1 MPLSGVHENRVF
13 FALWPNAAV
22 QAQLARHGE
31 ELRGRLGGKPT
42 QQTAIH
48 LTLVFLGEV
57 SAVEQLQALA
67 GEVEFEPF
75 VLSIDR
81 AGCWSHNKVAWL
93 APQSAPFP
101 LMSLV
106 AQLERLVAR
115 AGFEIEARPY
125 APHITVLRKAQCT
138 RFDPAVAPVVWPVQD
153 FVLLQ
158 SQLGSGGSRYSELG
172 RWPSANLK
180 ATEQT
185 RSERT

>member
-1 MPLSGVHENRVF
+1 MPSPGTPKNRVF
-13 FALWPNAAV
+13 FALWPDAAV

-31 ELRGRLGGKPT
+31 ELHERLGGKPT

-57 SAVEQLQALA
+57 NAVEQLHALA

-93 APQSAPFP
+93 APQTAPVP
-101 LMSLV
+101 LKSLV

-125 APHITVLRKAQCT
+125 SPHITVLRKAQCR
-138 RFDPAVAPVVWPVQD
+138 RFDPAVAPVVWPVED

-172 RWPSANLK
+172 RWPSANLE
-180 ATEQT
+180 ATKRRHDQHT
-185 RSERT
+185 